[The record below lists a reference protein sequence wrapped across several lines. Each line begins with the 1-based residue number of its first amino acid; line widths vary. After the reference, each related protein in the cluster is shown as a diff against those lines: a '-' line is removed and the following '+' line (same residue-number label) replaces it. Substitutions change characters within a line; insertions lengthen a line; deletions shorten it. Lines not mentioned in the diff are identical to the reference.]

1 MQQPRNFISW
11 DTANLSLAGLKH
23 IQKILLRSLS
33 TYHMADDTQAQE
45 EDSQIT
51 TKPTGT
57 YPDVICARSEP
68 QAI

>member
-1 MQQPRNFISW
+1 
-11 DTANLSLAGLKH
+11 
-23 IQKILLRSLS
+23 
-33 TYHMADDTQAQE
+33 MADDTQAQE